1 MPTKATTCRG
11 RIYSALRLPD
21 LSDYEREKGRTN
33 TELGFWVM
41 ASVLINGSH
50 TGLGREILTKL
61 LYIHC
66 ESNCTVGGVLFLPCF
81 AEGLQCLK
89 VLREFGSGDED
100 LLIVTL

>member
-1 MPTKATTCRG
+1 MLIGAIVALMIAIGAT
-11 RIYSALRLPD
+11 LWL
-21 LSDYEREKGRTN
+21 
-33 TELGFWVM
+33 
-41 ASVLINGSH
+41 
-50 TGLGREILTKL
+50 GLGSFGISL